1 VGLGLEARIGATRTP
16 VPGERAVRLEAE
28 KYDIYF
34 ELPGDYNKYNEF
46 YAPSDLRVSIAPL
59 GERSLPLAG
68 YSGLSYVGSTG
79 SQGLAIYTV
88 EIPQDGIYRIR
99 TQWPGGAL
107 NRATV
112 VLGVLPGSAYIRL
125 IVAGVIALLA
135 FITLCVLG
143 PGTVSMLRSAGQTG
157 ASGAPATSS
166 FTPSAVAMQAT
177 TLGFVASTVPT
188 TTVSGVPGQHVE
200 RLARLVALRDQGA
213 VTAGEFEAQ
222 KRRILS
228 DGNG

>member
-1 VGLGLEARIGATRTP
+1 MWGSGSRRGSER
-16 VPGERAVRLEAE
+16 PGRLEAE

-46 YAPSDLRVSIAPL
+46 YAPSDLRVSIAPPR
-59 GERSLPLAG
+59 ERSLRLAG

-79 SQGLAIYTV
+79 SQGLAIDTV

-143 PGTVSMLRSAGQTG
+143 PGTLSMLRSAGQTG
-157 ASGAPATSS
+157 ASGAPATST
-166 FTPSAVAMQAT
+166 FTPSAAAMQA
-177 TLGFVASTVPT
+177 T